1 MASSKSADRKSTPRK
16 DSGRSPGKG
25 QSSAQSSSA
34 SKVPVGSKLPIVLEV
49 NGREYEV
56 FVEPRYTLLYVLRD
70 LLGLTGTKKVCDN
83 GECGACTVI
92 IDGKTVYSCLT
103 LAIACEGKKILTI
116 EGISLEG
123 ELHPIQQ
130 AFIEEDGYQC
140 GFCTPGQILSIK
152 VLLDTVPDPTPEQI
166 RRGVSGN
173 LCRCGAYP
181 KIVKAAQRAVTAS
194 AAALSKDAATDRT
207 GRGGNR
213 G

>member
-16 DSGRSPGKG
+16 DSGRSPSKG

-34 SKVPVGSKLPIVLEV
+34 SKGPSSAQSSSASKGPSSAKLPVGSKVPIVLEV

-103 LAIACEGKKILTI
+103 LAIACEGKSILTI
-116 EGISLEG
+116 EGVSLEG
-123 ELHPIQQ
+123 EL
-130 AFIEEDGYQC
+130 
-140 GFCTPGQILSIK
+140 
-152 VLLDTVPDPTPEQI
+152 
-166 RRGVSGN
+166 
-173 LCRCGAYP
+173 CRA
-181 KIVKAAQRAVTAS
+181 IS
-194 AAALSKDAATDRT
+194 AAAEPTPRSLKPPRE
-207 GRGGNR
+207 R
-213 G
+213 